1 VVLAAVF
8 NGPNDIRVQEVATP
22 DISDDEILIRVGANT
37 ICGTDVRVLRGEKTS
52 GVRRPSIIGHETA
65 GHVAQVGKRVRGYE
79 VGAPVAMAPVVPC
92 RRCWCCT
99 HGLEN
104 ACTNDRI
111 MGYEVD
117 GGLSEYMRIPADAV
131 EAGNLFVARED
142 LPSEHLALAE
152 PLSCCVNGQQR
163 SQVGVSDS
171 VLIMGA
177 GPIGMF
183 HLQLARLAGADPIIV
198 SEPNEQ
204 RREYARSLGADVVV
218 DPTADDLG
226 TVVTEATHGVGVDR
240 VIICIGR
247 MELINQGLEVARKG
261 GNVNLFAGFPGQ
273 GWSEMA
279 ANLIHYKELVVTGT
293 SNSRRADYE
302 VALRLIESGR
312 VDVSPMVTHRFGLE
326 QIDDAFAA
334 AAGGEAIKVAVLP

>member
-1 VVLAAVF
+1 MLAAVF
-8 NGPNDIRVQEVATP
+8 NGPNDMRVQEVPTP
-22 DISDDEILIRVGANT
+22 EIADDEILIRVGANT

-52 GVRRPSIIGHETA
+52 GIRHPSIIGHETA
-65 GHVAQVGKRVRGYE
+65 GHVAEVGKRVRGYE

-104 ACTNDRI
+104 VCTNDRI
-111 MGYEVD
+111 MGYEID

-131 EAGNLFVARED
+131 AAGNLFVARED
-142 LPSEHLALAE
+142 LPSAYLALAE
-152 PLSCCVNGQQR
+152 PLSCCVNGQKR
-163 SQVGVSDS
+163 SGVGLDDS

-177 GPIGMF
+177 GPIGIF
-183 HLQLARLAGADPIIV
+183 HLQLARLAGANPVIV
-198 SEPNEQ
+198 SEPNAQ
-204 RREYARSLGADVVV
+204 RREFARSLGADVVV
-218 DPTADDLG
+218 DPTVEDVTA
-226 TVVTEATHGVGVDR
+226 VVMEATHGIGADR
-240 VIICIGR
+240 VIVCIGSP
-247 MELINQGLEVARKG
+247 ELANQGIETARKG

-273 GWSEMA
+273 GWSEVS

-312 VDVSPMVTHRFGLE
+312 VDVAPMVTHRYGLDR
-326 QIDDAFAA
+326 IDEAFAA
-334 AAGGEAIKVAVLP
+334 AVSGDAIKVAVLP

>member
-1 VVLAAVF
+1 MLAAVF
-8 NGPNDIRVQEVATP
+8 NGPNDISVQEVTTP
-22 DISDDEILIRVGANT
+22 EISDDEILIRVGANT

-65 GHVAQVGKRVRGYE
+65 GHVVQVGRHVRGYE

-104 ACTNDRI
+104 VCTNGRI

-131 EAGNLFVARED
+131 HAGNLFLAHED

-152 PLSCCVNGQQR
+152 PLSCCVNGQHR
-163 SQVGVSDS
+163 SQVGVNDS

-177 GPIGMF
+177 GPIGTF
-183 HLQLARLAGADPIIV
+183 HLQLAKLAGANPVIV
-198 SEPNEQ
+198 SEPNSR
-204 RREYARSLGADVVV
+204 RRELALRLGADLVL
-218 DPTADDLG
+218 DPAEDDLE
-226 TVVTEATHGVGVDR
+226 TAAAEATHGIGVDR
-240 VIICIGR
+240 VIVCIGR
-247 MELINQGLEVARKG
+247 MELVNQALKLARKG

-273 GWSEMA
+273 GWSELS
-279 ANLIHYKELVVTGT
+279 ANLIHYNELVVTGT

-312 VDVSPMVTHRFGLE
+312 VDVSAMVTHRFPLG
-326 QIDDAFAA
+326 QIEDAFVTV
-334 AAGGEAIKVAVLP
+334 AGGDAIKVAVLP

>member
-1 VVLAAVF
+1 VLAAVF

-22 DISDDEILIRVGANT
+22 HVSDDEILIRVGANT
-37 ICGTDVRVLRGEKTS
+37 ICGTDLRVLRGEKTS

-111 MGYEVD
+111 MGFEVD

-131 EAGNLFVARED
+131 DAGNLFLARAD

-152 PLSCCVNGQQR
+152 PLSCCVNGQRR
-163 SQVGVSDS
+163 SQVGVNDS
-171 VLIMGA
+171 VVIMGA
-177 GPIGMF
+177 GPIGIF
-183 HLQLARLAGADPIIV
+183 HLQLARLAGAHPVIV
-198 SEPNEQ
+198 SEPNPK
-204 RREYARSLGADVVV
+204 RREFAVTFGAELVL
-218 DPTADDLG
+218 DPTADDLRAA
-226 TVVTEATHGVGVDR
+226 VAEATHGIGVDR
-240 VIICIGR
+240 VLVCIGR
-247 MELINQGLEVARKG
+247 MELINEGLELARKG

-273 GWSEMA
+273 GWSEVS

-312 VDVSPMVTHRFGLE
+312 VDVLPMVTHRFPLR
-326 QIDDAFAA
+326 QIDDAFAT
-334 AAGGEAIKVAVLP
+334 AAGGDAIKVAVLP

>member
-1 VVLAAVF
+1 VLAAVF

-22 DISDDEILIRVGANT
+22 DVSDDEILIRVGANT

-65 GHVAQVGKRVRGYE
+65 GHVARVGKRVRGYE

-92 RRCWCCT
+92 RRCWCCR

-111 MGYEVD
+111 MGFAVD

-131 EAGNLFVARED
+131 DAGNLFLARED

-152 PLSCCVNGQQR
+152 PLSCCVNGQRR
-163 SQVGVSDS
+163 SQVGVSDG
-171 VLIMGA
+171 VVILGA
-177 GPIGMF
+177 GPIGIF
-183 HLQLARLAGADPIIV
+183 HLQLARLAGAHPVIV
-198 SEPNEQ
+198 SEPNRK
-204 RREYARSLGADVVV
+204 RREFALRFGADLVV
-218 DPTADDLG
+218 DPIADDLHA
-226 TVVTEATHGVGVDR
+226 TVAEATHGIGVDR
-240 VIICIGR
+240 VLVCIGR
-247 MELINQGLEVARKG
+247 MELINQGLELARKG

-273 GWSEMA
+273 GWSEVS

-312 VDVSPMVTHRFGLE
+312 VDVLPMVTHRFPLR
-326 QIDDAFAA
+326 QIDDAFAT
-334 AAGGEAIKVAVLP
+334 AAGGDAIKVAVLP

>member
-1 VVLAAVF
+1 MC
-8 NGPNDIRVQEVATP
+8 VQEVATP
-22 DISDDEILIRVGANT
+22 EITDDEILVRVGANT

-65 GHVAQVGKRVRGYE
+65 GHVAQVGKRVGGYE

-92 RRCWCCT
+92 RRCWCCKN
-99 HGLEN
+99 GLEN

-131 EAGNLFVARED
+131 DSGNLVLARED
-142 LPSEHLALAE
+142 LPSEYLALAE

-163 SQVGVSDS
+163 SQVGVNDS

-177 GPIGMF
+177 GPIGIF
-183 HLQLARLAGADPIIV
+183 HLQLARLAGADPVIV
-198 SEPNEQ
+198 SEPNQQ
-204 RREYARSLGADVVV
+204 RREYALRFGATFVV
-218 DPTADDLG
+218 DPTADGLG
-226 TVVTEATHGVGVDR
+226 AVVADATHGIGVDR

-247 MELINQGLEVARKG
+247 MELINQGLELARKG

-273 GWSEMA
+273 GWSEVS

-302 VALRLIESGR
+302 LALRLIESGR
-312 VDVSPMVTHRFGLE
+312 VDVAPMVTHRFALT
-326 QIDDAFAA
+326 QIEDAFAA
-334 AAGGEAIKVAVLP
+334 AVSGDAIKVAVLP